1 MITINLTKAKGIA
14 HDKRRVV
21 RSAEFAPLDIK
32 ATIPAETAQA
42 EAARQVIRDKHAQI
56 QQQIDSAASVQEL
69 KAILDQL

>member
-32 ATIPAETAQA
+32 ATIPAEAAQA

-56 QQQIDSAASVQEL
+56 QQQIDSASSVQEL